1 MAMTM
6 VTRSLLINLSE
17 RWRRERRD
25 AYMEKER
32 EDGETAALVELA
44 LARSTPEKT
53 ALVVSLDLRRRSSIR
68 PLSELSLAIGAPRRH
83 LERPVARS
91 VPSSLSHAPTLPTKL
106 LLREM
111 RVAVMHRR
119 ALGWIWPPRC
129 RSFRRCR
136 CLFHHSARPPAAVEG
151 DESAPRSPSQA

>member
-68 PLSELSLAIGAPRRH
+68 H
-83 LERPVARS
+83 
-91 VPSSLSHAPTLPTKL
+91 
-106 LLREM
+106 
-111 RVAVMHRR
+111 
-119 ALGWIWPPRC
+119 C
-129 RSFRRCR
+129 RS
-136 CLFHHSARPPAAVEG
+136 SV
-151 DESAPRSPSQA
+151 SP